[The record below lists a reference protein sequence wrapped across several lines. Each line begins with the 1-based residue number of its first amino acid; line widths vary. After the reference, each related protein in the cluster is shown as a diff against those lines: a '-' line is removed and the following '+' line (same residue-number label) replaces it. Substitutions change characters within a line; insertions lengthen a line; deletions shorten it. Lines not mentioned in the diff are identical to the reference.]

1 MVEAE
6 EMEGTVGEVHL
17 RLLGTMEEV
26 EVEDLTAAGVV
37 AAHMEEV
44 EEEEDLTAERVVVVV
59 VDTEARKA
67 KEAEVATVE
76 VEAKAAEAVDMEVR
90 NPEGVRSLEVLTVE
104 EEAKAAEAVDME
116 VRSLGVSI
124 VVVEA
129 KAADMEVRNPERVK
143 SLGGIIVVV
152 EAKAAEA
159 VDMEVRSPEVVRS
172 LEGGIVEEVVDTAS
186 ETFSLVSRSPFHEAT
201 LTKCI
206 APAIFTQC
214 KFIVYLS
221 LGRDTD
227 FQFHQHCERRGMGLR
242 MCRFRQRS

>member
-76 VEAKAAEAVDMEVR
+76 VEAKA
-90 NPEGVRSLEVLTVE
+90 
-104 EEAKAAEAVDME
+104 VDME
-116 VRSLGVSI
+116 VRSLGVS
-124 VVVEA
+124 
-129 KAADMEVRNPERVK
+129 
-143 SLGGIIVVV
+143 IVVV

>member
-76 VEAKAAEAVDMEVR
+76 
-90 NPEGVRSLEVLTVE
+90 
-104 EEAKAAEAVDME
+104 
-116 VRSLGVSI
+116 
-124 VVVEA
+124 
-129 KAADMEVRNPERVK
+129 
-143 SLGGIIVVV
+143 V

>member
-44 EEEEDLTAERVVVVV
+44 EEEEDHTAERVVVVV
-59 VDTEARKA
+59 EDTEARKA

-104 EEAKAAEAVDME
+104 E
-116 VRSLGVSI
+116 
-124 VVVEA
+124 
-129 KAADMEVRNPERVK
+129 
-143 SLGGIIVVV
+143 